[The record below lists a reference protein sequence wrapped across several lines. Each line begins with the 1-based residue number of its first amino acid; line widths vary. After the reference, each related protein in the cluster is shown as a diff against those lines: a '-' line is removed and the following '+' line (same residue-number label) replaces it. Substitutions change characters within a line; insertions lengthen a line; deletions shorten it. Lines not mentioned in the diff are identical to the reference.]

1 MPSSLIFTL
10 LQECLML
17 KFMFVFIQVNFI
29 QKTKFFNA
37 TPSLHVHLIIMI
49 QFVCHFHI
57 GCKTIFQLKFKFKFV
72 FIQAFLILW
81 IQTPIGLSLHHSC
94 DNSQLFVL
102 YVHNNC
108 KNSFV
113 YNICF
118 SFISSSPISTLF
130 AKNIPR
136 PCPCLSSPGQFF
148 SVWPWRPEA
157 LHSCDNS
164 DSICLSFPHWLHE
177 KFILNSIS
185 SSLISTCFC

>member
-1 MPSSLIFTL
+1 MPSSLISTL

-29 QKTKFFNA
+29 QETKFFNA
-37 TPSLHVHLIIMI
+37 TPSLHVHVIILI

-72 FIQAFLILW
+72 FTQAFLIFW

-94 DNSQLFVL
+94 NNSQLFVL

-130 AKNIPR
+130 AKIFHGHVLVYR
-136 PCPCLSSPGQFF
+136 HLGKFIFSF

-177 KFILNSIS
+177 KFI
-185 SSLISTCFC
+185 FRF

>member
-1 MPSSLIFTL
+1 M
-10 LQECLML
+10 
-17 KFMFVFIQVNFI
+17 
-29 QKTKFFNA
+29 
-37 TPSLHVHLIIMI
+37 IILI
-49 QFVCHFHI
+49 QFVCLFHI
-57 GCKTIFQLKFKFKFV
+57 GCKTILQLKFKFKFV
-72 FIQAFLILW
+72 FTQAFLIFW

-130 AKNIPR
+130 AKIFHGHVLVYR
-136 PCPCLSSPGQFF
+136 HLGKFIF
-148 SVWPWRPEA
+148 LVWPWRPEA

-185 SSLISTCFC
+185 SPLISTYMLLLKYKFIFIQKKLIFSIPSPDIKFMWFHLSIISTVIA